1 MILTVINHNGAA
13 ADLFKGLVD
22 NNTFAMIP
30 LNKKGQSMDCPQ
42 AGRELLVIRIR
53 I

>member
-1 MILTVINHNGAA
+1 MILTVINHNGAD

-42 AGRELLVIRIR
+42 AEMKPLIIRIS